1 MSAVTRTSVYSSYKA
16 RFFTLHWSIAAK
28 SLLVGLLG
36 GILVSAYR
44 IGVDTGVGVA
54 RTLYGFASTEP
65 LALVGIVCAAILT
78 GLVIWKLIT
87 WEPMASGSG
96 IPQTEGVLS
105 LVLKMRWWSIL
116 AVRFL
121 GGLLGALFGLSLG
134 REGPCVQIGAC
145 AGQAVK
151 GISKKGGLEESCLT
165 TAGAAAGLSAA
176 FSAPLSGI
184 VFSLE
189 EVHRSF
195 SPFLLI
201 SAATGAMVSAAVAG
215 IVFGLHPVLFFSEI
229 AEIDLVSYAW
239 MIPLGLACGLLG
251 ALLNRMLLGAQ
262 RLYGHLPGWAGP
274 VIALL
279 VAIPVGMLVPQ
290 VMGGGADLIG
300 FAETERAGFATLL
313 VLLVIK
319 LLFTCT
325 SFGSGTPGGIFM
337 PTLAVGA
344 LGGAAF
350 CATLSALGLVDGAYM
365 AEFAVC
371 GMAGTFAGC
380 VKTPLTGIMLTV
392 EMTGS
397 LSFMLPVAI
406 TAFTALFVADALRT
420 NPVYNSLLDRYIDKH
435 GKQSYDDD
443 PDRLFEV
450 AVEKESFLDGAEV
463 SEVSWPES
471 SVLVSVHKAWR
482 TVVPRSTTRI
492 RYDDYLIASPIGNR
506 ERAKNDLLA
515 LATRQPARNAVAG
528 AELEEE
534 TLV

>member
-16 RFFTLHWSIAAK
+16 RFFALHWSIAAK

-44 IGVDTGVGVA
+44 IGVDEGVGAA
-54 RTLYGFASTEP
+54 RMLYGFAGTEP
-65 LALVGIVCAAILT
+65 LALAGIVCAAVLA

-116 AVRFL
+116 VVRFL

-151 GISKKGGLEESCLT
+151 EISKKGGLEESCLT

-229 AEIDLVSYAW
+229 AEIDLVSYVW

-279 VAIPVGMLVPQ
+279 LAIPVGMLVPQ

-350 CATLSALGLVDGAYM
+350 CATLSALGLVDSAYM

-380 VKTPLTGIMLTV
+380 VKTPLTGIMLSV

-450 AVEKESFLDGAEV
+450 VVEKESFLDGAEV
-463 SEVSWPES
+463 SKVSWPES

-515 LATRQPARNAVAG
+515 LATRQPARNAATG
-528 AELEEE
+528 GELEEE

>member
-1 MSAVTRTSVYSSYKA
+1 
-16 RFFTLHWSIAAK
+16 
-28 SLLVGLLG
+28 
-36 GILVSAYR
+36 
-44 IGVDTGVGVA
+44 
-54 RTLYGFASTEP
+54 
-65 LALVGIVCAAILT
+65 
-78 GLVIWKLIT
+78 
-87 WEPMASGSG
+87 
-96 IPQTEGVLS
+96 
-105 LVLKMRWWSIL
+105 
-116 AVRFL
+116 
-121 GGLLGALFGLSLG
+121 
-134 REGPCVQIGAC
+134 
-145 AGQAVK
+145 
-151 GISKKGGLEESCLT
+151 
-165 TAGAAAGLSAA
+165 
-176 FSAPLSGI
+176 
-184 VFSLE
+184 
-189 EVHRSF
+189 
-195 SPFLLI
+195 
-201 SAATGAMVSAAVAG
+201 
-215 IVFGLHPVLFFSEI
+215 
-229 AEIDLVSYAW
+229 

-279 VAIPVGMLVPQ
+279 IAIPVGMLVPQ

-350 CATLSALGLVDGAYM
+350 CAALSALGLVDSAYM

-406 TAFTALFVADALRT
+406 TAFTALFVADALHT

-450 AVEKESFLDGAEV
+450 VVEKESFLDGAEV

-482 TVVPRSTTRI
+482 TVVPRCTTRI
-492 RYDDYLIASPIGNR
+492 RYDDYLIASPVGNR